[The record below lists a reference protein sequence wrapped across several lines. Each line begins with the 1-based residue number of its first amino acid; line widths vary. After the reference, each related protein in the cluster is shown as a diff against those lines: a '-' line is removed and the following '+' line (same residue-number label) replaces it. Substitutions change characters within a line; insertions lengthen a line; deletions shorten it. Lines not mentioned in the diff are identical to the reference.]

1 MESIITIVAA
11 LNSLSPIAVIGGL
24 GFIIYKLITSNKTTH
39 ERFTKLE
46 TNDLH
51 ELPEIAETLRR
62 IEMNQSTAFATLIA
76 KIDSWTE

>member
-62 IEMNQSTAFATLIA
+62 IELSQSESFATIITMLRN
-76 KIDSWTE
+76 